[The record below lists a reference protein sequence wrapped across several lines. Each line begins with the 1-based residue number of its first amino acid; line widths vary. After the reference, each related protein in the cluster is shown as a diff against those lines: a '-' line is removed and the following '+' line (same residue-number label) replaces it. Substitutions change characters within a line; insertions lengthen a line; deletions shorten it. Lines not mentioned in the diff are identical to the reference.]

1 MYTADDAPYGSLK
14 KRMQTRALYVPR

>member
-14 KRMQTRALYVPR
+14 KRMQTRALYVAR